1 VKRMWMLAGIAGLV
15 VGCGSSTSGPPL
27 KTYSYGAGAL
37 PSGTQE
43 SAALAAE
50 NGFQGISAA
59 GTNVAGASSAP
70 TLADSVANAISLA
83 NGSGALLRSPGVSLP
98 AAAGAE
104 PVAAAARSG
113 MAGALRS
120 PALQA
125 SCAQVGDHSIT
136 YANCSYS
143 SDGFNGTLN
152 GTITVNGGTVT
163 WDITYTI
170 SISTQG
176 VTGNGSFHFNGNLTV
191 TATTIVGSGR
201 SEYVVHASGNGES
214 IEVGQTTGFDANLQY
229 SSPQYCV
236 TGGTLE
242 IRRSMVISGAQNASS
257 DGGVKFTWTGCGS
270 FTVAVG
276 T

>member
-1 VKRMWMLAGIAGLV
+1 MLAGIAGLV

-27 KTYSYGAGAL
+27 KTYNYGAGSV
-37 PSGTQE
+37 PT
-43 SAALAAE
+43 SAQGFAVTAAE
-50 NGFQGISAA
+50 DGFQGISSA
-59 GTNVAGASSAP
+59 GSNVADAMNGP
-70 TLADSVANAISLA
+70 TLGDTVASQLNLA
-83 NGSGALLRSPGVSLP
+83 NGSGLARAPDVSLP
-98 AAAGAE
+98 AAVKAE

-125 SCAQVGDHSIT
+125 SCAQVGTNSVT
-136 YANCSYS
+136 YSNCTYDSN
-143 SDGFNGTLN
+143 GLNGTLN
-152 GTITVNGGTVT
+152 GTITVNGGTIT

-176 VTGNGSFHFNGNLTV
+176 VSGNGHFHFSGNVTV
-191 TATTIVGSGR
+191 TASTIVGSGR

-229 SSPQYCV
+229 ATPFCV

-242 IRRSMVISGAQNASS
+242 VRRSTVVSGSQSGS
-257 DGGVKFTWTGCGS
+257 FDGGVKFTWTGCGA